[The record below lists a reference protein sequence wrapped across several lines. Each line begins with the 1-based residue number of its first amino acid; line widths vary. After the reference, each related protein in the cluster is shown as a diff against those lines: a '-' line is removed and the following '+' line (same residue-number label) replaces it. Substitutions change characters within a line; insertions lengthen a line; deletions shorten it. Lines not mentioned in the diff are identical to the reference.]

1 VRGRTLVIAPH
12 GDDEVLGVGGTMA
25 RLAAQGDEVH
35 VVIATRGY
43 PPEFSE
49 EHERRTFEELQAAHR
64 LIGITK
70 STILDFPAAGLDV
83 VPHAELNARLVALV
97 EELQP
102 ELIFVPFNGDL
113 HRDHQRVFLSALV
126 ALRPNGCFAKR
137 TVYAY
142 ETVSETNWAAP
153 YLMPNFVPNVFVD
166 ISAHLETKIRAME
179 TVREQIKSFP
189 HERSAQALRA
199 LATLRGATVGCFAAE
214 AFVLVR
220 QTS

>member
-1 VRGRTLVIAPH
+1 MNGRTLVIAPH

-25 RLAAQGDEVH
+25 RLAAEGNEVH
-35 VVIATRGY
+35 VVITTRGY
-43 PPEFSE
+43 PPQFPE
-49 EHERRTFEELQAAHR
+49 EHERRTREELQAAHR
-64 LIGITK
+64 LIGVTR
-70 STILDFPAAGLDV
+70 TAVLDFPAAGLDL
-83 VPHAELNARLVALV
+83 VPHSELNGRLAALVAEV
-97 EELQP
+97 QP

-126 ALRPNGCFAKR
+126 ALRPNGCFTKR

-166 ISAHLETKIRAME
+166 ISTYLETKIRAME
-179 TVREQIKSFP
+179 TVQEQIKPFP

-199 LATLRGATVGCFAAE
+199 LATLRGATVGCPAAE